1 MPYTAGHSS
10 HALKSSTA
18 VTWSHLRLAE
28 ASDDGFPEI
37 DGVSSAIQTLKQHMR
52 RVAHDAFVT
61 VLILGESGTGKER
74 VAGAIHR
81 ASGRHGAPFVVVNCA
96 GLSPT
101 LVEDELFGHVRG
113 AFTGAVADQPGP
125 FERANGGT
133 VFLDEVGDLTPELQI
148 KLLRALQQR
157 RVQRLGGRQETT
169 FDVRVI
175 AATHVDLARAVARGR
190 FREDLYYR
198 LKVYELR
205 VPPLRDRGTTDI
217 RRVAETILIRLGER
231 RHRPPAT
238 LDAVVAEAFAR
249 YRWPGN
255 VRELENTLERMVVAA
270 DGDRTLTVEHLP
282 ADFGAL
288 GYGATD
294 LTRSPAARTTW
305 PSPAEIRVALEHNGG
320 MYGRAAA
327 ELRMSR
333 HQLYRRLKRADAS
346 SGNVSE

>member
-1 MPYTAGHSS
+1 MPHTSGHLSRGLGS
-10 HALKSSTA
+10 PATSA
-18 VTWSHLRLAE
+18 RAHLRLAG
-28 ASDDGFPEI
+28 ASHEGFPEI
-37 DGVSSAIQTLKQHMR
+37 DGASPEIRTLKQHMR

-81 ASGRHGAPFVVVNCA
+81 ASARHGAPFVVVNCA

-113 AFTGAVADQPGP
+113 AFTGAIADQPGP

-148 KLLRALQQR
+148 KLLRAVQQR
-157 RVQRLGGRQETT
+157 RVQRLGCRHETA

-175 AATHVDLARAVARGR
+175 AATHVDLSRAVARGR

-205 VPPLRDRGTTDI
+205 VPPLRHRGAADI
-217 RRVAETILIRLGER
+217 HELADTILMRFAER
-231 RHRPPAT
+231 RQRPPAA
-238 LDAVVAEAFAR
+238 LDAAVVESFVR

-255 VRELENTLERMVVAA
+255 VRELENTLERMIVAA
-270 DGDRTLTVEHLP
+270 DGGGMLTAEHLP

-288 GYGATD
+288 DRSAGDAT
-294 LTRSPAARTTW
+294 TSRAS
-305 PSPAEIRVALEHNGG
+305 PSPAGIRDALKRNAG
-320 MYGRAAA
+320 MHGRTASD
-327 ELRMSR
+327 LGLSR
-333 HQLYRRLKRADAS
+333 HQLYRLLKRSDVS
-346 SGNVSE
+346 SPNVSA

>member
-1 MPYTAGHSS
+1 MPHTAGHPSR
-10 HALKSSTA
+10 ALKSPTA
-18 VTWSHLRLAE
+18 VTRSHLRLAE

-37 DGVSSAIQTLKQHMR
+37 DGVSSAIHTLKQHMR

-74 VAGAIHR
+74 VAGAIHD
-81 ASGRHGAPFVVVNCA
+81 ASARHGAPFVVVNCA

-157 RVQRLGGRQETT
+157 RVQRLGGRYETA

-175 AATHVDLARAVARGR
+175 AATHVDLSRAVTRGQ

-205 VPPLRDRGTTDI
+205 VPPLRHRGAADI
-217 RRVAETILIRLGER
+217 RRLTDAILMRLAER
-231 RHRPPAT
+231 RLRPPAT
-238 LDAVVAEAFAR
+238 LDPKVVEAFVR

-270 DGDRTLTVEHLP
+270 DGEPMLSVEHLP

-288 GYGATD
+288 GRGAATCT
-294 LTRSPAARTTW
+294 LSPTTPKSSPSPAA
-305 PSPAEIRVALEHNGG
+305 IRVALERHAGL
-320 MYGRAAA
+320 YGPAAA
-327 ELRMSR
+327 ELGLSR
-333 HQLYRRLKRADAS
+333 HQLYRLLKRPAAS
-346 SGNVSE
+346 PSVSG